1 MTIPKSPIDHVIGN
15 KRWRS
20 TFLDVEIKNL
30 GSDVNHIIFGTI
42 PLYTCSILIQVV
54 YFEVNLVTRL
64 VILSVTREIQHEQ
77 GRQLNL
83 SSF

>member
-1 MTIPKSPIDHVIGN
+1 MSSVTKDGEVASLA
-15 KRWRS
+15 WRY
-20 TFLDVEIKNL
+20 KNL